1 MSTAGTLADLT
12 PDARAVRDIPR
23 TGWTPA
29 LLLAPAVVTLLLFV
43 AALVE
48 FARAS
53 FVHFAPPGVA
63 PAPGLTLANYAKAL
77 TDSLYLGS
85 LLLTIE
91 LSAVASVIS
100 AVLGFSLAYW
110 IVRTP
115 SARVRAALIIVV
127 AVPFMTSL
135 IVRLYSLTLVLGNTG
150 LVNVALQG
158 LRVVPENE
166 FVPLIRNRLGVTI
179 GLTYFVLPFVALTL
193 AAVLRRLDAT
203 LEEAA
208 QNLGASPAR
217 TFLAVTLPLALPGVL
232 GAASLAFALS
242 VTAFATPLILGGT
255 AVQMI
260 ATVIYDQ
267 VLFVHNVPLGAAV
280 SLVALAVT
288 LVVMYA
294 SARLTGGEGA

>member
-1 MSTAGTLADLT
+1 M
-12 PDARAVRDIPR
+12 ARVQRL
-23 TGWTPA
+23 A
-29 LLLAPAVVTLLLFV
+29 LLLAPALLAVLVFA

-53 FVHFAPPGVA
+53 VTHFAPLGTPAVPGI
-63 PAPGLTLANYAKAL
+63 TLANYAKAL

-85 LLLTIE
+85 LLLTLK
-91 LSAVASVIS
+91 LSAAASVVS
-100 AVLGFSLAYW
+100 VALGFALAYW

-135 IVRLYSLTLVLGNTG
+135 IVRLYALTLVLGNTG
-150 LVNVALQG
+150 LVNTTLQG
-158 LRVVPENE
+158 LRLLPENE
-166 FVPLIRNRLGVTI
+166 FVPLVRNQLGVTI
-179 GLTYFVLPFVALTL
+179 GLVYFVLPFVVLTL

-208 QNLGASPAR
+208 QNLGADPAR
-217 TFLAVTLPLALPGVL
+217 TFLAVTLPLAVPGVL

-242 VTAFATPLILGGT
+242 VTAFATPLILGGS
-255 AVQMI
+255 AVRMI

-280 SLVALAVT
+280 SMVALAVS

-294 SARLTGGEGA
+294 SGRLMRDGTA

>member
-1 MSTAGTLADLT
+1 MARVETLPGIEATAATRSYAGQ
-12 PDARAVRDIPR
+12 
-23 TGWTPA
+23 TPA
-29 LLLAPAVVTLLLFV
+29 LLLAPALLALLVFA

-53 FVHFAPPGVA
+53 VTHFAPPGAAAV
-63 PAPGLTLANYAKAL
+63 PGITLANYAKAL

-85 LLLTIE
+85 LLLT
-91 LSAVASVIS
+91 LKLAAAASVVS
-100 AVLGFSLAYW
+100 VVLGFALAYW

-135 IVRLYSLTLVLGNTG
+135 IVRLYALTLVLGNTG
-150 LVNVALQG
+150 LVNTTLQG
-158 LRVVPENE
+158 LELLPENE
-166 FVPLIRNRLGVTI
+166 FVPLVRNQLGVTI
-179 GLTYFVLPFVALTL
+179 GLVYFVLPFVVLTL

-208 QNLGASPAR
+208 QNLGADPAR
-217 TFLAVTLPLALPGVL
+217 TFLAVTLPLAVPGVL

-242 VTAFATPLILGGT
+242 VTAFATPLILGGS
-255 AVQMI
+255 AVRMI

-267 VLFVHNVPLGAAV
+267 VLFVHNVPLGAAI
-280 SLVALAVT
+280 SMVALAVS
-288 LVVMYA
+288 LAVMYA
-294 SARLTGGEGA
+294 SGRLMRDGAA

>member
-1 MSTAGTLADLT
+1 MARVETLPGIEPTAGTRSYA
-12 PDARAVRDIPR
+12 
-23 TGWTPA
+23 GQTPA
-29 LLLAPAVVTLLLFV
+29 LLLAPALLALLVFA

-53 FVHFAPPGVA
+53 VTHFAPPGTPPV
-63 PAPGLTLANYAKAL
+63 PGITLANYAKAL

-85 LLLTIE
+85 LLLTLK
-91 LSAVASVIS
+91 LSAAASVVS
-100 AVLGFSLAYW
+100 VVLGFALAYW

-135 IVRLYSLTLVLGNTG
+135 IVRLYALTLVLGNTG
-150 LVNVALQG
+150 LVNTILQG
-158 LRVVPENE
+158 LRLLPENE
-166 FVPLIRNRLGVTI
+166 FVPLVRNQLGVTI
-179 GLTYFVLPFVALTL
+179 GLVYFVLPFVVLTL

-208 QNLGASPAR
+208 QNLGADPAR
-217 TFLAVTLPLALPGVL
+217 TFLAVTLPLAVPGVL

-242 VTAFATPLILGGT
+242 VTAFATPLILGGS
-255 AVQMI
+255 AVRMI

-267 VLFVHNVPLGAAV
+267 VLFVHNVPLGAAI
-280 SLVALAVT
+280 SMVALAVS
-288 LVVMYA
+288 LAVMYA
-294 SARLTGGEGA
+294 SGRLMRDGAA

>member
-1 MSTAGTLADLT
+1 MARVGTLPGLEATAGTRPYA
-12 PDARAVRDIPR
+12 
-23 TGWTPA
+23 GQTPA
-29 LLLAPAVVTLLLFV
+29 LLLAPALLALLVFA

-53 FVHFAPPGVA
+53 VTHFALPGTPPV
-63 PAPGLTLANYAKAL
+63 PGITLANYAKAL

-85 LLLTIE
+85 LLLTLK
-91 LSAVASVIS
+91 LSAAASVVS
-100 AVLGFSLAYW
+100 VVLGFALAYW

-135 IVRLYSLTLVLGNTG
+135 IVRLYALTLVLGNTG
-150 LVNVALQG
+150 LVNTTLQG
-158 LRVVPENE
+158 LRLLPENE
-166 FVPLIRNRLGVTI
+166 FVPLVRNQLGVTI
-179 GLTYFVLPFVALTL
+179 GLVYFVLPFVVLTL

-208 QNLGASPAR
+208 QNLGADPAR
-217 TFLAVTLPLALPGVL
+217 TFLAVTLPLAVPGVL

-242 VTAFATPLILGGT
+242 VTAFATPLILGGS
-255 AVQMI
+255 AVRMI

-267 VLFVHNVPLGAAV
+267 VLFVHNVPLGAAI
-280 SLVALAVT
+280 SMVALAVS
-288 LVVMYA
+288 LAVMYA
-294 SARLTGGEGA
+294 SGRLMRDGAA